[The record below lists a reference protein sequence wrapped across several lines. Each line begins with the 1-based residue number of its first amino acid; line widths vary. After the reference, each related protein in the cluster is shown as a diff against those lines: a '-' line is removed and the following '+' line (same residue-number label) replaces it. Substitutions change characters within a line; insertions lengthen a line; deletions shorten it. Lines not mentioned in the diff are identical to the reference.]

1 MPLLY
6 VESHREKAELESEI
20 KKILKDYH
28 HGQGVSHMLDPANR
42 LKPLDV
48 TKVLMGIMS
57 SRDNVK
63 RFQ

>member
-1 MPLLY
+1 
-6 VESHREKAELESEI
+6 
-20 KKILKDYH
+20 
-28 HGQGVSHMLDPANR
+28 MLDPANR